1 MNDRSKLT
9 ERKEGNQIVDDLDE
23 ETNDELD

>member
-1 MNDRSKLT
+1 MNDRSKLA
-9 ERKEGNQIVDDLDE
+9 ERKEGNQIVDDLNE